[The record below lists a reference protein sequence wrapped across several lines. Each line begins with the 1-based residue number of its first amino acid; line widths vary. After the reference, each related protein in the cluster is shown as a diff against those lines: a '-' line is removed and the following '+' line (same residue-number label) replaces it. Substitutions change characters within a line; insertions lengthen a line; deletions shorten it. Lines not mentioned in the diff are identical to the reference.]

1 MKFIKSALAATS
13 ISALAMSAQAQ
24 DSGAYV
30 NLGVQTLEFD
40 TYNILG
46 RVGYN
51 FNEYFGVEAE
61 GSIGIFGE
69 EEDGIEIDSPYSLGG
84 FAVAQFP
91 LTQKFDIFGRVGYS
105 IVNLEVGVEDFGEVD
120 ENVDGVGFG
129 GGIEYSFNDSN
140 GVRLGYTYQTLS
152 DFDDIEVGNASV
164 FDISYVRKF

>member
-1 MKFIKSALAATS
+1 M
-13 ISALAMSAQAQ
+13 
-24 DSGAYV
+24 
-30 NLGVQTLEFD
+30 
-40 TYNILG
+40 
-46 RVGYN
+46 
-51 FNEYFGVEAE
+51 
-61 GSIGIFGE
+61 
-69 EEDGIEIDSPYSLGG
+69 GG
-84 FAVAQFP
+84 FAVARFP